1 MDKNT
6 MLGIYIEYTH
16 EGTHELMSCNSNSS
30 WVKLL
35 GEITEL
41 KQIDK
46 PVNQTWSLEV
56 LQKIESGNVIRVI
69 CPNAGRNDYICASI
83 YVPWN
88 IVISGKELSSIV
100 SSTRDEIISW
110 RKETSKSRLME
121 LFSKKYDVVDF
132 QRKEHIESPS
142 GIAYRYYGDYY
153 QLHELL
159 ENIEQPYYSNYK
171 FVFFVNNKSNILI
184 KTGDDLTKKDL
195 VETVIVTPPGD
206 VDGFAPYMGKTIFNK
221 PLRVAIGESITLS
234 WIRKGYKTISKT
246 TKIIQKDAKLT
257 YPQINEH
264 EVEIP
269 FTAIRVYDEKNRI
282 LDADNYRLRING
294 KSLEQG
300 GEKVYVN
307 FASLKN
313 VRIDVTPNDTDRYEA
328 SSDTYDFSNGGY
340 FNVQLERVQL
350 TYEFQFP
357 LRNGRYAPAK
367 FTFRSRLNSCPFK
380 DYSIDGSDN
389 IVTKEWGTNYLKFK
403 PQSRKFWI
411 TCLICSII
419 VLLLGVCGG
428 YALND
433 FIGGK
438 ADNQEISKLTKENA
452 DLKSRIKELE
462 KRNYNYAPKGSESN
476 SDEKSVDAAISY
488 IDHNNVWNRTEM
500 EKHEPLKG
508 LWDAMN
514 ERRFDDILAYE
525 NVLGK
530 SAIFQELVASIKA
543 NRHKTFSGNFNTK
556 ANDYD
561 ITIKPE
567 GNKKGYIK
575 ALEDAGTTPTSHQQN
590 SRRGTPKQEKS
601 TEKKD
606 GLFDF
611 LKN

>member
-1 MDKNT
+1 MDNNK
-6 MLGIYIEYTH
+6 LGLKIVRINQGY
-16 EGTHELMSCNSNSS
+16 
-30 WVKLL
+30 
-35 GEITEL
+35 TEL
-41 KQIDK
+41 LEINGDRAWTKNVWDIRKDLENIDNLDGSSA
-46 PVNQTWSLEV
+46 VLMLTSIDTGHMLTVASL
-56 LQKIESGNVIRVI
+56 IE
-69 CPNAGRNDYICASI
+69 GRITDCISAWIHIPATIS
-83 YVPWN
+83 V
-88 IVISGKELSSIV
+88 SGKELVELVESAKKEILANE
-100 SSTRDEIISW
+100 RNDEKL
-110 RKETSKSRLME
+110 RQ
-121 LFSKKYDVVDF
+121 LFSKEYELAPATKMAGGSVGE
-132 QRKEHIESPS
+132 KC
-142 GIAYRYYGDYY
+142 AYRYYGQKAKYT
-153 QLHELL
+153 LAELL
-159 ENIEQPYYSNYK
+159 KDMCQSYYKNYKSIFLLDNSTSLRCLSGDNLSDHKVYSMVVIKSPGQVDSFVPYIGEKPFVGQMYAIEGDVINIEWRRDGYMPIHTSSTITPGAKYSLPTPNQYVRLLPYNYIKITDEWNQRVEDYELYVAKKLVNKGADIPISESMLNNVWVEIYAEGYEPRTGHVNLMQPVHIKMTKEMYSYEFLLPLKNDEGYYPIKISGNRK
-171 FVFFVNNKSNILI
+171 VKSSP
-184 KTGDDLTKKDL
+184 
-195 VETVIVTPPGD
+195 V
-206 VDGFAPYMGKTIFNK
+206 
-221 PLRVAIGESITLS
+221 
-234 WIRKGYKTISKT
+234 KGYVTEDGYVTRNDKNYLRFK
-246 TKIIQKDAKLT
+246 
-257 YPQINEH
+257 
-264 EVEIP
+264 P
-269 FTAIRVYDEKNRI
+269 FT
-282 LDADNYRLRING
+282 
-294 KSLEQG
+294 
-300 GEKVYVN
+300 
-307 FASLKN
+307 
-313 VRIDVTPNDTDRYEA
+313 
-328 SSDTYDFSNGGY
+328 
-340 FNVQLERVQL
+340 
-350 TYEFQFP
+350 
-357 LRNGRYAPAK
+357 
-367 FTFRSRLNSCPFK
+367 
-380 DYSIDGSDN
+380 
-389 IVTKEWGTNYLKFK
+389 
-403 PQSRKFWI
+403 RKFWI

-452 DLKSRIKELE
+452 DLKGRIKELE

-590 SRRGTPKQEKS
+590 SRSSTPKQEKS

>member
-1 MDKNT
+1 MDNNK
-6 MLGIYIEYTH
+6 LGLKIVRINQGY
-16 EGTHELMSCNSNSS
+16 
-30 WVKLL
+30 
-35 GEITEL
+35 TEL
-41 KQIDK
+41 LEINGDRAWTKNVWDIRKDLENIDNLDGSSA
-46 PVNQTWSLEV
+46 VLMLTSIDTGHMLTVASL
-56 LQKIESGNVIRVI
+56 IE
-69 CPNAGRNDYICASI
+69 GRITDCISAWIHIPATIS
-83 YVPWN
+83 V
-88 IVISGKELSSIV
+88 SGKELVELVESAKKEILANE
-100 SSTRDEIISW
+100 RNDEKL
-110 RKETSKSRLME
+110 RQ
-121 LFSKKYDVVDF
+121 LFSKEYELAPATKMAGGSVGE
-132 QRKEHIESPS
+132 KC
-142 GIAYRYYGDYY
+142 AYRYYGQKAKYT
-153 QLHELL
+153 LAELL
-159 ENIEQPYYSNYK
+159 KDMCQSYYKNYKSIFLLDNSTSLRCLSGDNLSDHKVYSMVVIKSPGQVDSFVPYIGEKPFVGQMYAIEGDVINIEWRRDGYMPIHTSSTITPGAKYYSLPTPNQYVRLLPYNYIK
-171 FVFFVNNKSNILI
+171 ITDEWNQRVEDYKLYVAKKLVNKGADIPISESMLNNVRVKIYAEGYEPRTGHVNLMQPVHIKMTKEMYSYEFLLPLKNDEGYYPIKISGNRKVKSSP
-184 KTGDDLTKKDL
+184 
-195 VETVIVTPPGD
+195 V
-206 VDGFAPYMGKTIFNK
+206 
-221 PLRVAIGESITLS
+221 
-234 WIRKGYKTISKT
+234 KGYVTEDGYVTRNDKNYLRFK
-246 TKIIQKDAKLT
+246 
-257 YPQINEH
+257 
-264 EVEIP
+264 P
-269 FTAIRVYDEKNRI
+269 FT
-282 LDADNYRLRING
+282 
-294 KSLEQG
+294 
-300 GEKVYVN
+300 
-307 FASLKN
+307 
-313 VRIDVTPNDTDRYEA
+313 
-328 SSDTYDFSNGGY
+328 
-340 FNVQLERVQL
+340 
-350 TYEFQFP
+350 
-357 LRNGRYAPAK
+357 
-367 FTFRSRLNSCPFK
+367 
-380 DYSIDGSDN
+380 
-389 IVTKEWGTNYLKFK
+389 
-403 PQSRKFWI
+403 RKFWI

-590 SRRGTPKQEKS
+590 SRSSTPKQEKS

>member
-1 MDKNT
+1 MDNNK
-6 MLGIYIEYTH
+6 LGLKIVRINQGY
-16 EGTHELMSCNSNSS
+16 
-30 WVKLL
+30 
-35 GEITEL
+35 TEL
-41 KQIDK
+41 LEINGDRAWTKNVWDIRKDLENIDNLDGSSA
-46 PVNQTWSLEV
+46 VLMLTSIDTGHMLTVASL
-56 LQKIESGNVIRVI
+56 IE
-69 CPNAGRNDYICASI
+69 GRITDCISAWIHIPATIS
-83 YVPWN
+83 V
-88 IVISGKELSSIV
+88 SGKELVELVESAKKEILANE
-100 SSTRDEIISW
+100 RNDEKL
-110 RKETSKSRLME
+110 RQ
-121 LFSKKYDVVDF
+121 LFSKEYELAPATKMAGGSVGE
-132 QRKEHIESPS
+132 KC
-142 GIAYRYYGDYY
+142 AYRYYGQKAKYT
-153 QLHELL
+153 LAELL
-159 ENIEQPYYSNYK
+159 KDMCQSYYKNYKSIFLLDNSTSLRCLSGDNLSDHKVYSMVVIKSLGQVDSFVPYIGEKPFVGQMYAIEGDVINIEWRRDGYMPIHTSSTITPGAKYSLPTPNQYVRLLPYNYIKITDEWNQRVEDYELYVAKKLVNKGADIPISESMLNNVWVEIYAEGYEPRTGHVNLMQPVHIKMTKEMYSYEFLLPLKNDEGYYPIKISGNRK
-171 FVFFVNNKSNILI
+171 VKSSP
-184 KTGDDLTKKDL
+184 
-195 VETVIVTPPGD
+195 V
-206 VDGFAPYMGKTIFNK
+206 
-221 PLRVAIGESITLS
+221 
-234 WIRKGYKTISKT
+234 KGYVTEDGYVTRNDKNYLRFK
-246 TKIIQKDAKLT
+246 
-257 YPQINEH
+257 
-264 EVEIP
+264 P
-269 FTAIRVYDEKNRI
+269 FT
-282 LDADNYRLRING
+282 
-294 KSLEQG
+294 
-300 GEKVYVN
+300 
-307 FASLKN
+307 
-313 VRIDVTPNDTDRYEA
+313 
-328 SSDTYDFSNGGY
+328 
-340 FNVQLERVQL
+340 
-350 TYEFQFP
+350 
-357 LRNGRYAPAK
+357 
-367 FTFRSRLNSCPFK
+367 
-380 DYSIDGSDN
+380 
-389 IVTKEWGTNYLKFK
+389 
-403 PQSRKFWI
+403 RKFWI

-590 SRRGTPKQEKS
+590 SRSSTPKQEKS

>member
-1 MDKNT
+1 MDNNK
-6 MLGIYIEYTH
+6 LGLKIVRINQGY
-16 EGTHELMSCNSNSS
+16 
-30 WVKLL
+30 
-35 GEITEL
+35 TEL
-41 KQIDK
+41 LEINGDRAWTKNVWDIRKDLENIDNLDGSSA
-46 PVNQTWSLEV
+46 VLMLTSIDTGHMLTVASL
-56 LQKIESGNVIRVI
+56 IE
-69 CPNAGRNDYICASI
+69 GRITDCISAWIHIPATIS
-83 YVPWN
+83 V
-88 IVISGKELSSIV
+88 SGKELVELVESAKKEILANE
-100 SSTRDEIISW
+100 RNDEKL
-110 RKETSKSRLME
+110 RQ
-121 LFSKKYDVVDF
+121 LFSKEYELAPATKMAGGSVGE
-132 QRKEHIESPS
+132 KC
-142 GIAYRYYGDYY
+142 AYRYYGQKAKYT
-153 QLHELL
+153 LAELL
-159 ENIEQPYYSNYK
+159 KDMCQSYYKNYKSIFLLDNSTSLRCLSGDNLSDHKVYSMVVIKSPGQVDSFVPYIGEKPFVGQMYAIEGDVINIEWRRDGYMPIHTSSTITPGAKYSLPTPNQYVRLLPYNYIKITDEWNQRVEDYELYVAKKLVNKGADIPISESMLNNVWVEIYAEGYEPRTGHVNLMQPVHIKMTKEMYSYEFLLPLKNDEGYYPIKISGNRK
-171 FVFFVNNKSNILI
+171 VKSSP
-184 KTGDDLTKKDL
+184 
-195 VETVIVTPPGD
+195 V
-206 VDGFAPYMGKTIFNK
+206 
-221 PLRVAIGESITLS
+221 
-234 WIRKGYKTISKT
+234 KGYVTEDGYVTRNDKNYLRFK
-246 TKIIQKDAKLT
+246 
-257 YPQINEH
+257 
-264 EVEIP
+264 P
-269 FTAIRVYDEKNRI
+269 FT
-282 LDADNYRLRING
+282 
-294 KSLEQG
+294 
-300 GEKVYVN
+300 
-307 FASLKN
+307 
-313 VRIDVTPNDTDRYEA
+313 
-328 SSDTYDFSNGGY
+328 
-340 FNVQLERVQL
+340 
-350 TYEFQFP
+350 
-357 LRNGRYAPAK
+357 
-367 FTFRSRLNSCPFK
+367 
-380 DYSIDGSDN
+380 
-389 IVTKEWGTNYLKFK
+389 
-403 PQSRKFWI
+403 RKFWI

-590 SRRGTPKQEKS
+590 SRSSTPKQEKS

-606 GLFDF
+606 GLYDF

>member
-1 MDKNT
+1 MDNNK
-6 MLGIYIEYTH
+6 LGLKIVRINQGY
-16 EGTHELMSCNSNSS
+16 
-30 WVKLL
+30 
-35 GEITEL
+35 TEL
-41 KQIDK
+41 LEINGDRAWTKNVWDIRKDLENIDNLDGSSA
-46 PVNQTWSLEV
+46 VLMLTSIDTGHMLTVASL
-56 LQKIESGNVIRVI
+56 IE
-69 CPNAGRNDYICASI
+69 GRITDCISAWIHIPATIS
-83 YVPWN
+83 V
-88 IVISGKELSSIV
+88 SGKELVELVESAKKEILANE
-100 SSTRDEIISW
+100 RNDEKL
-110 RKETSKSRLME
+110 RQ
-121 LFSKKYDVVDF
+121 LFSKEYELAPATKMAGGSVGE
-132 QRKEHIESPS
+132 KC
-142 GIAYRYYGDYY
+142 AYRYYGQKAKYT
-153 QLHELL
+153 LAELL
-159 ENIEQPYYSNYK
+159 KDMCQSYYKNYKSIFLLDNSTSLRCLSGDNLSDHKVYSMVVIKSPGQVDSFVPYIGEKPFVGQMYAIEGDVINIEWRRDGYMPIHTSSTITPGPKYSLPTPNQYVRLLPYNYIKITDEWNQRVEDYELYVAKKLVNKGADIPISESMLNNVWVEIYAEGYEPRTGHVNLMQPVHIKMTKEMYSYEFLLPLISGNRK
-171 FVFFVNNKSNILI
+171 VKSSP
-184 KTGDDLTKKDL
+184 
-195 VETVIVTPPGD
+195 V
-206 VDGFAPYMGKTIFNK
+206 
-221 PLRVAIGESITLS
+221 
-234 WIRKGYKTISKT
+234 KGYV
-246 TKIIQKDAKLT
+246 TKDGYVTRNDKNYLRFK
-257 YPQINEH
+257 
-264 EVEIP
+264 P
-269 FTAIRVYDEKNRI
+269 FT
-282 LDADNYRLRING
+282 
-294 KSLEQG
+294 
-300 GEKVYVN
+300 
-307 FASLKN
+307 
-313 VRIDVTPNDTDRYEA
+313 
-328 SSDTYDFSNGGY
+328 
-340 FNVQLERVQL
+340 
-350 TYEFQFP
+350 
-357 LRNGRYAPAK
+357 
-367 FTFRSRLNSCPFK
+367 
-380 DYSIDGSDN
+380 
-389 IVTKEWGTNYLKFK
+389 
-403 PQSRKFWI
+403 RKFWI

-590 SRRGTPKQEKS
+590 SRSSTPKQEKS

>member
-1 MDKNT
+1 MDNNKLGLKIVRINQGYTDLLEINGDQIWTKNVWDIRKDLENIDNLDGSSAVL
-6 MLGIYIEYTH
+6 MLTSIDTGHILTVASLIE
-16 EGTHELMSCNSNSS
+16 GR
-30 WVKLL
+30 
-35 GEITEL
+35 ITDC
-41 KQIDK
+41 ISAWMYV
-46 PVNQTWSLEV
+46 P
-56 LQKIESGNVIRVI
+56 
-69 CPNAGRNDYICASI
+69 ASI
-83 YVPWN
+83 N
-88 IVISGKELSSIV
+88 ISGKELVEIV
-100 SSTRDEIISW
+100 DAVKKEVLANERNDEKLSQLFSKIYESAPAAKI
-110 RKETSKSRLME
+110 TSKSAGE
-121 LFSKKYDVVDF
+121 KCAF
-132 QRKEHIESPS
+132 
-142 GIAYRYYGDYY
+142 RYYGQGAKYT
-153 QLHELL
+153 LSELL
-159 ENIEQPYYSNYK
+159 NDICQSYYKNYKSVFLLDNSTKLRCISGDNLSDQKVYSMIVVKSPGNIDAFVPYIGEKPFVGQMYAIEGDVINIEWRRDGYMPIHTS
-171 FVFFVNNKSNILI
+171 STI
-184 KTGDDLTKKDL
+184 
-195 VETVIVTPPGD
+195 PPGAKYSLPTPNQY
-206 VDGFAPYMGKTIFNK
+206 VRLLPYNYIKITDEWNQRVEDYELYVAKKLVNK
-221 PLRVAIGESITLS
+221 GADIPISESMLNNVWVEIYAEGYEPRTGHVNLMQPVHIKMTKEMYSYEFLLPLKNDEGYYPIKISGNRKVKSS
-234 WIRKGYKTISKT
+234 PVKGYVTEDGYVT
-246 TKIIQKDAKLT
+246 
-257 YPQINEH
+257 
-264 EVEIP
+264 
-269 FTAIRVYDEKNRI
+269 R
-282 LDADNYRLRING
+282 NG
-294 KSLEQG
+294 K
-300 GEKVYVN
+300 
-307 FASLKN
+307 
-313 VRIDVTPNDTDRYEA
+313 
-328 SSDTYDFSNGGY
+328 
-340 FNVQLERVQL
+340 
-350 TYEFQFP
+350 
-357 LRNGRYAPAK
+357 
-367 FTFRSRLNSCPFK
+367 
-380 DYSIDGSDN
+380 
-389 IVTKEWGTNYLKFK
+389 NYLRFK
-403 PQSRKFWI
+403 LFTRKFWI

-575 ALEDAGTTPTSHQQN
+575 AIEDAGTTPTSHQQN
-590 SRRGTPKQEKS
+590 SRSSTPKQEKS

-611 LKN
+611 LKINQYEQYR

>member
-1 MDKNT
+1 MDNNK
-6 MLGIYIEYTH
+6 LGLKIVRINQGY
-16 EGTHELMSCNSNSS
+16 
-30 WVKLL
+30 
-35 GEITEL
+35 TEL
-41 KQIDK
+41 LEINGDRAWTKNVWDIRKDLENIDNLDGSSA
-46 PVNQTWSLEV
+46 VLMLTSIDTGHMLTVASL
-56 LQKIESGNVIRVI
+56 IE
-69 CPNAGRNDYICASI
+69 GRITDCISAWIHIPATIS
-83 YVPWN
+83 V
-88 IVISGKELSSIV
+88 SGKELVELVESAKKEILANE
-100 SSTRDEIISW
+100 RNDEKL
-110 RKETSKSRLME
+110 RQ
-121 LFSKKYDVVDF
+121 LFSKEYELAPATKMAGGSVGE
-132 QRKEHIESPS
+132 KC
-142 GIAYRYYGDYY
+142 AYRYYGQKAKYT
-153 QLHELL
+153 LAELL
-159 ENIEQPYYSNYK
+159 KDMCQSYYKNYKSIFLLDNSTSLRCLSGDNLSDHKVYSMVVIKSPGQVDSFVPYIGEKPFVGQMYAIEGDVINIEWRRDGYMSIHTSSTITPGAKYSLPTPNQYVRLLPYNYIKITDEWNQRVEDYELYVAKKLVNKGADIPISESMLNNVWVEIYAEGYEPRTGHVNLMQPVHIKMTKEMYSYEFLLPLKNDEGYYPIKISGNRK
-171 FVFFVNNKSNILI
+171 VKSSP
-184 KTGDDLTKKDL
+184 
-195 VETVIVTPPGD
+195 V
-206 VDGFAPYMGKTIFNK
+206 
-221 PLRVAIGESITLS
+221 
-234 WIRKGYKTISKT
+234 KGYVTEDGYVTRNDKNYLRFK
-246 TKIIQKDAKLT
+246 
-257 YPQINEH
+257 
-264 EVEIP
+264 P
-269 FTAIRVYDEKNRI
+269 FT
-282 LDADNYRLRING
+282 
-294 KSLEQG
+294 
-300 GEKVYVN
+300 
-307 FASLKN
+307 
-313 VRIDVTPNDTDRYEA
+313 
-328 SSDTYDFSNGGY
+328 
-340 FNVQLERVQL
+340 
-350 TYEFQFP
+350 
-357 LRNGRYAPAK
+357 
-367 FTFRSRLNSCPFK
+367 
-380 DYSIDGSDN
+380 
-389 IVTKEWGTNYLKFK
+389 
-403 PQSRKFWI
+403 RKFWI

-462 KRNYNYAPKGSESN
+462 KRNYNYAPKGSEGN

-590 SRRGTPKQEKS
+590 SRSSTPKQEKS

>member
-1 MDKNT
+1 MDNNK
-6 MLGIYIEYTH
+6 LGLKIVRINQGY
-16 EGTHELMSCNSNSS
+16 
-30 WVKLL
+30 
-35 GEITEL
+35 TEL
-41 KQIDK
+41 LEINGDRAWTKNVWDIRKDLENIDNLDGSSA
-46 PVNQTWSLEV
+46 VLMLTSIDTGHMLTVASL
-56 LQKIESGNVIRVI
+56 IE
-69 CPNAGRNDYICASI
+69 GRITDCISAWIHIPATIS
-83 YVPWN
+83 V
-88 IVISGKELSSIV
+88 SGKELVELVESAKKEILANE
-100 SSTRDEIISW
+100 RNDEKL
-110 RKETSKSRLME
+110 RQ
-121 LFSKKYDVVDF
+121 LFSKEYELAPATKMAGGSVGE
-132 QRKEHIESPS
+132 KC
-142 GIAYRYYGDYY
+142 AYRYYGQKAKYT
-153 QLHELL
+153 LAELL
-159 ENIEQPYYSNYK
+159 KDMCQSYYKNYKSIFLLDNSTSLRCLSGDNLSDHKVYSMVVIKSPGQVDSFVPYIGEKPFVGQMYAIEGDVINIEWRRDGYMPIHTSSTITPGAKYSLPTPNQYVRLLPYNYIKITDEWNQRVEDYELYVAKKLVNKGADIPISESMLNNVWVEIYAEGYEPRTGHVNLMQPVHIKMTKEMYSYEFLLPLKNDEGYYPIKISGNRK
-171 FVFFVNNKSNILI
+171 VKSSP
-184 KTGDDLTKKDL
+184 
-195 VETVIVTPPGD
+195 V
-206 VDGFAPYMGKTIFNK
+206 
-221 PLRVAIGESITLS
+221 
-234 WIRKGYKTISKT
+234 KGYVTEDGYVTRNDKNYLRFK
-246 TKIIQKDAKLT
+246 
-257 YPQINEH
+257 
-264 EVEIP
+264 P
-269 FTAIRVYDEKNRI
+269 FT
-282 LDADNYRLRING
+282 
-294 KSLEQG
+294 
-300 GEKVYVN
+300 
-307 FASLKN
+307 
-313 VRIDVTPNDTDRYEA
+313 
-328 SSDTYDFSNGGY
+328 
-340 FNVQLERVQL
+340 
-350 TYEFQFP
+350 
-357 LRNGRYAPAK
+357 
-367 FTFRSRLNSCPFK
+367 
-380 DYSIDGSDN
+380 
-389 IVTKEWGTNYLKFK
+389 
-403 PQSRKFWI
+403 RKFWI

-462 KRNYNYAPKGSESN
+462 KRNYNYAPKDSESN

-590 SRRGTPKQEKS
+590 SRSSTPKQEKS

>member
-1 MDKNT
+1 MDNNK
-6 MLGIYIEYTH
+6 LGLKIVRINQGY
-16 EGTHELMSCNSNSS
+16 
-30 WVKLL
+30 
-35 GEITEL
+35 TEL
-41 KQIDK
+41 LEINGDRAWTKNVWDIRKDLENIDNLDGSSA
-46 PVNQTWSLEV
+46 VLMLTSIDTGHMLTVASL
-56 LQKIESGNVIRVI
+56 IEGRITDCISAWIHIPATI
-69 CPNAGRNDYICASI
+69 C
-83 YVPWN
+83 V
-88 IVISGKELSSIV
+88 SGKELVELVESAKKEILANE
-100 SSTRDEIISW
+100 RNDEKL
-110 RKETSKSRLME
+110 RQ
-121 LFSKKYDVVDF
+121 LFSKEYELAPATKMAGGSVGE
-132 QRKEHIESPS
+132 KC
-142 GIAYRYYGDYY
+142 AYRYYGQKAKYT
-153 QLHELL
+153 LAELL
-159 ENIEQPYYSNYK
+159 KDMCQSYYKNYKSIFLLDNSTSLRCLSGDNLSDHKVYSMVVIKSPGQVDSFVPYIGEKPFVGQMYAIEGDVINIEWRRDGYMPIHTSSTITPGAKYSLPTPNQYVRLLPYNYIKITDEWNQRVEDYELYVAKKLVNKGADIPISESMLNNVWVEIYAEGYEPRTGHVNLMQPVHIKMTKEMYSYEFLLPLKNDEGYYPIKISGNRK
-171 FVFFVNNKSNILI
+171 VKSSP
-184 KTGDDLTKKDL
+184 
-195 VETVIVTPPGD
+195 V
-206 VDGFAPYMGKTIFNK
+206 
-221 PLRVAIGESITLS
+221 
-234 WIRKGYKTISKT
+234 KGYVTEDGYVTRNDKNYLRFK
-246 TKIIQKDAKLT
+246 
-257 YPQINEH
+257 
-264 EVEIP
+264 P
-269 FTAIRVYDEKNRI
+269 FT
-282 LDADNYRLRING
+282 
-294 KSLEQG
+294 
-300 GEKVYVN
+300 
-307 FASLKN
+307 
-313 VRIDVTPNDTDRYEA
+313 
-328 SSDTYDFSNGGY
+328 
-340 FNVQLERVQL
+340 
-350 TYEFQFP
+350 
-357 LRNGRYAPAK
+357 
-367 FTFRSRLNSCPFK
+367 
-380 DYSIDGSDN
+380 
-389 IVTKEWGTNYLKFK
+389 
-403 PQSRKFWI
+403 RKFWI

-590 SRRGTPKQEKS
+590 SRSSTPKQEKS